1 MSNNPSPSGYCL
13 YFNSCAQGLVKTHPI
28 KHDTS
33 FTYPKICIN
42 QTSPFWKQ
50 LRRCRH
56 PPTTSNDPS
65 PSGYCA
71 STSTLALEDSRRHI
85 QSNTILPS
93 HTPKYAS
100 IKHRHFGSDCGAA
113 AIHSQRQTIPH
124 HQATMPPLL
133 FSRKL
138 LENSQR
144 HIQSSASLPAH
155 TSIKHCHFGS
165 WAKSFDSTC
174 AGPSGRVC
182 LRLPPTFKPGGGT
195 YDRRFDAITTQDQMD
210 DRGII
215 PASGGI
221 AHPTTGGIVAMMG
234 GINPMPGCITP
245 MTCCITPMTCC
256 IIPIPNTGNIVFLLM
271 MAVIVPKMGS
281 RWIMFLED
289 TTYLAQSL
297 GQKI

>member
-100 IKHRHFGSDCGAA
+100 IKHRHFGSNCGAA
-113 AIHSQRQTIPH
+113 AIHPQRQTIPR
-124 HQATMPPLL
+124 HQATVPPLQL
-133 FSRKL
+133 LHLRTREDTSNQTRYFLHTPQNMHQSNIAILEVIAALPPSTHNVKRSLTIRLLCLHFCSHGNCSRTRKDTFNQAQAFPHTHRSNIAI
-138 LENSQR
+138 LEAGQNHLTALVQD
-144 HIQSSASLPAH
+144 LPAV
-155 TSIKHCHFGS
+155 
-165 WAKSFDSTC
+165 C
-174 AGPSGRVC
+174 ASVYHQ
-182 LRLPPTFKPGGGT
+182 LSNQGGG
-195 YDRRFDAITTQDQMD
+195 
-210 DRGII
+210 
-215 PASGGI
+215 
-221 AHPTTGGIVAMMG
+221 PTTVDLTPSPHRIRWMTEASFQPQGG
-234 GINPMPGCITP
+234 
-245 MTCCITPMTCC
+245 
-256 IIPIPNTGNIVFLLM
+256 LLTRQQE
-271 MAVIVPKMGS
+271 ALLP
-281 RWIMFLED
+281 
-289 TTYLAQSL
+289 
-297 GQKI
+297 

>member
-1 MSNNPSPSGYCL
+1 
-13 YFNSCAQGLVKTHPI
+13 VKTHPI

-71 STSTLALEDSRRHI
+71 STSTLALKDSRRHI

-113 AIHSQRQTIPH
+113 AIHPQRQTIPH

-165 WAKSFDSTC
+165 WAKSLTALVQDLPAVC
-174 AGPSGRVC
+174 ASVYHQ
-182 LRLPPTFKPGGGT
+182 LSNQGGG
-195 YDRRFDAITTQDQMD
+195 
-210 DRGII
+210 
-215 PASGGI
+215 
-221 AHPTTGGIVAMMG
+221 PTTVDLTPSPHRIRWMTEASFQPQGG
-234 GINPMPGCITP
+234 
-245 MTCCITPMTCC
+245 
-256 IIPIPNTGNIVFLLM
+256 LLTRQQE
-271 MAVIVPKMGS
+271 ALLP
-281 RWIMFLED
+281 
-289 TTYLAQSL
+289 
-297 GQKI
+297 